1 MTKRGRERSEG
12 AGQDVPAMEFPA
24 SNRTFSNK
32 SLEDS
37 NVPIL
42 RPGHSIAGLAAY
54 HVEVDI
60 CDPRKRGSPKKTKVP
75 EERVETQMK
84 ESTKK
89 ARNPK
94 R

>member
-54 HVEVDI
+54 QVEVDI
-60 CDPRKRGSPKKTKVP
+60 CDLIIPEIPKK
-75 EERVETQMK
+75 
-84 ESTKK
+84 
-89 ARNPK
+89 PK
-94 R
+94 YLKNVRRHR